1 MLCMTSQDS
10 CWRKLH
16 PDVVHDFTRLM
27 TEPIKEIMKEIVD
40 MEKLK
45 KKSWD
50 EGFQDM
56 GLGEIQVLI
65 GTTPEE

>member
-1 MLCMTSQDS
+1 MNS
-10 CWRKLH
+10 CWRKLR